1 MKGKLTYASVRAI
14 ACITTCIILCTSC
27 TSSKK
32 INKDYVYFMN
42 GTDTVPVLQKQA
54 IIQPGD
60 QLSIQVFSQTVSREQ
75 AAIFNLPLSAT
86 NQLQG
91 YTVNADGNIAMA
103 EIGNIKAAGLSID
116 ELRSVVVQKITS
128 RVKNPVVAI
137 QFLQFNVHVLGE
149 VRSPGTQKFQTDRVT
164 IIDAISAA
172 GDLTD
177 YGKREDIT
185 VIREEGGKKI
195 YHQVDLRN
203 RHLFESPVYVLQPN
217 DIVYVNPTKAKLK
230 NLNEDPEAQRKTGL
244 FLTITSIIVSV
255 GTLIITA
262 SN

>member
-1 MKGKLTYASVRAI
+1 MKEKLIYPHRFTI
-14 ACITTCIILCTSC
+14 ACIITCIVLCTAC
-27 TSSKK
+27 TSSKM
-32 INKDYVYFMN
+32 INKDYVYFKN
-42 GTDTVPVLQKQA
+42 GTDTVAIPQKQA

-60 QLSIQVFSQTVSREQ
+60 QLSIQVFSQSPSKEQ
-75 AAIFNLPLSAT
+75 AATFNLPLSAN

-91 YTVNADGNIAMA
+91 YTVNADGNIVMP

-116 ELRSVVVQKITS
+116 ELRTILVQKITS
-128 RVKNPVVAI
+128 HVKYPVVLI

-149 VRSPGTQKFQTDRVT
+149 VRSPGTQKFQTDKVT

-177 YGKREDIT
+177 YGKRDDIT
-185 VIREEGGKKI
+185 VIREEKGKRI

-203 RHLFESPVYVLQPN
+203 KNFFESPVYILQPN
-217 DIVYVNPTKAKLK
+217 DIVYVNPSKTKLK
-230 NLNEDPEAQRKTGL
+230 NLSVDPEAQRKTGL
-244 FLTITSIIVSV
+244 FLTITSVIVSV

-262 SN
+262 LR